1 MKACQAETKN
11 GNKKQGKQTN
21 RIGVKYDGDI
31 KMLVHIK
38 GMGYKP
44 AHNLQKGSI
53 DE

>member
-1 MKACQAETKN
+1 LSR

-21 RIGVKYDGDI
+21 PVSVKYDGGI

-38 GMGYKP
+38 SMGYISVN
-44 AHNLQKGSI
+44 NLQKGSI